1 MSLDE
6 LLRNVT
12 EQAHGF
18 PNVTNEEKLCRDYW
32 QGYITYDQYLKQLNE
47 LRRHTTSYSIK
58 KG

>member
-1 MSLDE
+1 MNLDT
-6 LLRNVT
+6 LLKVNTIKAHEYLNVM
-12 EQAHGF
+12 
-18 PNVTNEEKLCRDYW
+18 NEEKLCRDYW